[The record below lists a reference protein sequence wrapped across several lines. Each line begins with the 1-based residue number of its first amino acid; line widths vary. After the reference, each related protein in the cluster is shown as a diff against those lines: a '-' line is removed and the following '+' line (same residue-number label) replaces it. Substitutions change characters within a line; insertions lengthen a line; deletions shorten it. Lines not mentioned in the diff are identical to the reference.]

1 VKTRT
6 PIRIAAL
13 VPVACAA
20 ALLAACGSS
29 SGTGPSGGGS
39 SQPAS
44 GTSGSGSQ
52 PASAPPGSGSQPA
65 SGGSSGG
72 SGAKCTDL
80 TSAAA
85 SAALG
90 STFTVTL
97 DSSGASL
104 AGVTDCTVADADL
117 ATSIQLDV
125 DTAGAAALY
134 NADFQSV
141 GGTPL
146 SGVGD
151 KAFTDAIGVE
161 TLSGSVDI
169 TVIGPAGPVLSGN
182 FAMSTAL
189 AKAMVAAL

>member
-13 VPVACAA
+13 IPVACAA

-29 SGTGPSGGGS
+29 GGGTPATSGGS

-44 GTSGSGSQ
+44 TTSGGS
-52 PASAPPGSGSQPA
+52 STPA
-65 SGGSSGG
+65 SGGSSSG

-90 STFTVTL
+90 TTVMVTL
-97 DSSGASL
+97 DSNGASL
-104 AGVTDCTVADADL
+104 PGLTVCQVADADL
-117 ATSIQLDV
+117 TNSIQVAV
-125 DTAGAAALY
+125 DTTGAAALF
-134 NADFQSV
+134 NSDLQSF

-151 KAFTDAIGVE
+151 KAFTDSIGVE

-169 TVIGPAGPVLSGN
+169 QVTGPAAPVLSGN
-182 FAMSTAL
+182 FAMSTAI
-189 AKAMVAAL
+189 AKAMVAALS